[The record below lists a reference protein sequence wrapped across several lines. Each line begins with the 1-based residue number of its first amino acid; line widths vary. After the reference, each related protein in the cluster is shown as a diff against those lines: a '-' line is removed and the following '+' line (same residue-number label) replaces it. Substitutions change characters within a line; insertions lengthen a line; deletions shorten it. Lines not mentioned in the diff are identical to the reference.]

1 MRIKNINEL
10 LEFNPPKIV
19 NYINSKNIYAE
30 YNILYAVNIF
40 LDIEKNKYKNTKPIP
55 CIIKEGGR
63 YVEDEG
69 HYCFITLNQDLWS
82 EHFRYNHI
90 DRIDEVLL
98 HGEVSDRGSLTY
110 VHKFPYFS
118 LFTTKTEAYEYIDE
132 YKRNHDLIKHKEK
145 LSRIN
150 TDIEILLKEKQRLE
164 ELISNYESNTGKL

>member
-1 MRIKNINEL
+1 MRITNIDEL
-10 LEFNPPKIV
+10 LEFSPPKIV

-40 LDIEKNKYKNTKPIP
+40 LDTEKNKYKNTKSIP

-82 EHFRYNHI
+82 EYFRYNHI

-98 HGEVSDRGSLTY
+98 HGEVSDRGGRF
-110 VHKFPYFS
+110 VHKFPYFV

-145 LSRIN
+145 LTRIN
-150 TDIEILLKEKQRLE
+150 KDIEILMKEKERLE
-164 ELISNYESNTGKL
+164 NLIKEYEA